1 MQNVSA
7 IVSELEAACTYGF
20 THVAGPH
27 VPKLQYGKNCFWN
40 DHFRSVQGN
49 PPHIQ
54 NSACD
59 VFLKFQSRTIYT
71 MTAGSKTRE
80 NFLVC
85 LV

>member
-1 MQNVSA
+1 MYFTTPTQNIGGLYLISTPNVSA

-27 VPKLQYGKNCFWN
+27 VPKQQHGKNSFWD
-40 DHFRSVQGN
+40 DHFNIGQDN

-59 VFLKFQSRTIYT
+59 AVF
-71 MTAGSKTRE
+71 
-80 NFLVC
+80 
-85 LV
+85 